1 MILKSKVLDLYK
13 QLLLTRSQLF
23 QGDTLKL
30 KGNEFRF
37 LNNRLHI
44 FSMTIVKDTLT
55 RLRNDFR
62 VNKNLD
68 DDAKIKQVLKHFNLI
83 L

>member
-1 MILKSKVLDLYK
+1 
-13 QLLLTRSQLF
+13 
-23 QGDTLKL
+23 
-30 KGNEFRF
+30 
-37 LNNRLHI
+37 
-44 FSMTIVKDTLT
+44 MTIVKDTLT

-68 DDAKIKQVLKHFNLI
+68 DDAKIKQVLKHFNPI